1 MRFKW
6 LILAL
11 LLLAF
16 AFPALAQDTGLT
28 QVTFD
33 GVTFSLPSALATN
46 VNIVQYA
53 GGDETTFPPEAPHTR
68 FYLYNGFP
76 AAPQS
81 LFDQGAVLT
90 VYRTADLAGNAE
102 AEAALQQLQTLLNDR
117 PDLTPYM
124 TVADD
129 GSGQTLPF
137 LPAIA
142 AGQVIRA
149 RVQYVDTPAM
159 SGISYITVYRQDV
172 SPFTGG
178 EFIYTFQGLSQDGQ
192 YYVSA
197 ILNIDTTLFPAE
209 LEAFDPTTFNA
220 AEYYNQSVQQ
230 LNEAGEEA
238 FTPAPSALEPV
249 LLSLTFLDMANP
261 AATPEATPTDTT
273 TDPTLGGL
281 AGTWTLVSWGPV
293 DAPTA
298 ALPNAPVTLTFATT
312 GVTGS
317 GGCNTFG
324 GSFEYNA
331 NVISFRDVA
340 TTLIACEQPVMDQET
355 AFFNALNTAS
365 AFQIT
370 GDQLQITYDGGV
382 LTFTRAA

>member
-1 MRFKW
+1 MRIKW

-11 LLLAF
+11 LLTF
-16 AFPALAQDTGLT
+16 AFPALAQDGGLT
-28 QVTFD
+28 QVAFD

-53 GGDETTFPPEAPHTR
+53 GGDESTFPPEAPHIR
-68 FYLYNGFP
+68 FFLYNGFP

-81 LFDQGAVLT
+81 LFDQGAVVT
-90 VYRTADLAGNAE
+90 VYRTADFAGNAE

-117 PDLTPYM
+117 PDLSPYM
-124 TVADD
+124 TIAAD

-159 SGISYITVYRQDV
+159 NGISYVTVYRQDV

-197 ILNIDTTLFPAE
+197 ILNIDTSLFPAE
-209 LEAFDPTTFNA
+209 PEAFDPNTFNA
-220 AEYYNQSVQQ
+220 TEYYNQSVQQ
-230 LNEAGEEA
+230 LNQAGDEA
-238 FTPAPSALEPV
+238 FTPPLAVLEPV
-249 LLSLTFLDMANP
+249 ILSFTFLDMPDP
-261 AATPEATPTDTT
+261 AGTPEATQAVTN

-281 AGTWTLVSWGPV
+281 AGTWTLVSWGPA
-293 DAPTA
+293 DAPTPV
-298 ALPNAPVTLTFATT
+298 LPNAPITLTIATT

-317 GGCNTFG
+317 AGCNTFG

-331 NVISFRDVA
+331 NVVTFRDIA
-340 TTLIACEQPVMDQET
+340 TTLIACDQPIMDQET
-355 AFFNALNTAS
+355 AFLNALNTAS
-365 AFQIT
+365 TFQIVD
-370 GDQLQITYDGGV
+370 GQLQIAYDGGV